1 MSIASGTD
9 KWESED
15 QAQYEHFNPGIKPVR
30 EVLRKQAN
38 AASVLEEE
46 QSRSLPLQKTGL
58 AVTVGN
64 AGHDLDKTTS
74 VNSVMLKKLH
84 YCLENQS
91 VNEARRIIREHEA
104 QYLLVL
110 DNNLRVVGVVTM
122 RDLAAWYESL

>member
-1 MSIASGTD
+1 
-9 KWESED
+9 
-15 QAQYEHFNPGIKPVR
+15 
-30 EVLRKQAN
+30 
-38 AASVLEEE
+38 
-46 QSRSLPLQKTGL
+46 
-58 AVTVGN
+58 
-64 AGHDLDKTTS
+64 
-74 VNSVMLKKLH
+74 MLKKLH